1 MSSTNKPDH
10 VKWISLG
17 FLAGLVAAVITL
29 EYYGYIKH
37 STPEQAAVVE
47 EFKLLSLSTESDVKV
62 SPKKSGK
69 IAFCADGYYLVLQAI
84 EKKVFA
90 GVLVV
95 GKIGVIGCVV
105 EVFFSN

>member
-37 STPEQAAVVE
+37 SPPEQAAVVE

-62 SPKKSGK
+62 SPKNSGK
-69 IAFCADGYYLVLQAI
+69 IAFCAEGYLPVRPGND
-84 EKKVFA
+84 KKDVA
-90 GVLVV
+90 SVLVDR
-95 GKIGVIGCVV
+95 KNRAIRCDV
-105 EVFFSN
+105 EDIISH